1 MSETQ
6 LSKYEAWIRRIEGLQ
21 AKDARQ
27 RPVYFKI
34 FVAIPLVGAL
44 GFIWGVW
51 FGVASFL
58 TGLMMCGFGF
68 YTFLMIEG
76 DYERELEALRRHTD
90 ALRQAERDLG
100 SSDGG

>member
-1 MSETQ
+1 MGETQ
-6 LSKYEAWIRRIEGLQ
+6 LEKYEAWIRRIEELQ
-21 AKDARQ
+21 AKDIRR
-27 RPVYFKI
+27 RPIYYRI
-34 FVAIPLVGAL
+34 FVGIPLVFSL

-76 DYERELEALRRHTD
+76 DYERELEGLRRSAED
-90 ALRQAERDLG
+90 LRGAERSRGDRPG
-100 SSDGG
+100 E